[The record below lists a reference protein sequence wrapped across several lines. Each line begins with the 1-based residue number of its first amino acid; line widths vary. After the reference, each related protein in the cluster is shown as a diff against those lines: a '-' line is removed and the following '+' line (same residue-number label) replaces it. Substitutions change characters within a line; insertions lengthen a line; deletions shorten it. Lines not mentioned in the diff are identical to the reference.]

1 MNKII
6 LLALSLT
13 AAGFSAQAQTSAAK
27 PATTQAK
34 ANGPQIQFEEMKY
47 DFGSI
52 KTGDVVEHTFKFKNV
67 GTQPLII
74 SNIGV
79 SCGCTTPAWTK
90 EPIMPGKTGTI
101 TAKFNSAG
109 KMGMQNKVLTVES
122 NSAGGNAMVALVG
135 NVKEATVSTDAAA
148 EASAAPA
155 APAAAPT
162 AAPADAKE
170 VKQKAKA
177 GETKIKA
184 KRKS

>member
-13 AAGFSAQAQTSAAK
+13 PAGFSAQAQTTAAK
-27 PATTQAK
+27 PATAQGKVA
-34 ANGPQIQFEEMKY
+34 GPQIQFEEMKY

-79 SCGCTTPAWTK
+79 SCGCTTPDWTRD
-90 EPIMPGKTGTI
+90 PILPGKTGTI

-122 NSAGGNAMVALVG
+122 NSAGGNVMVALVG
-135 NVKEATVSTDAAA
+135 EIKEANVSTEASAD
-148 EASAAPA
+148 ASAAPA
-155 APAAAPT
+155 APAAAP
-162 AAPADAKE
+162 E
-170 VKQKAKA
+170 VKQKTKVSD
-177 GETKIKA
+177 TKIKA